1 MKEKTPSPRIET
13 PVLDRRSLLIGSA
26 LGAATSV
33 GTMTTAD
40 AATKSQAG
48 HPQHAHGTSQSHTH
62 QRQGAFLNDDDYA
75 TIIAF
80 TERLMPGA
88 PGKPGAKDANVA
100 NYIDLALSGAYTDQ
114 QYFYRQG
121 LEALETY
128 CQAQYKKSFMFLT
141 TAQQDTVLAAMD
153 ENKAAGF
160 TWPTA
165 KAFFEKLRLHTIEGL
180 FSDPVYGGNKD
191 FAGWKLVG
199 FPGAQ
204 PFFTE
209 DDMKSGKPFTREPII
224 GMQQSQARKRK
235 G

>member
-1 MKEKTPSPRIET
+1 MKEESPSPANEASI
-13 PVLDRRSLLIGSA
+13 LDRRSLLIGSA

-33 GTMTTAD
+33 GAMTTAD
-40 AATKSQAG
+40 AATKTNSG
-48 HPQHAHGTSQSHTH
+48 HTTHTHGAAHAH

-100 NYIDLALSGAYTDQ
+100 NYIDLALAGAYTDQ

-121 LEALETY
+121 LEALETH

-141 TAQQDTVLAAMD
+141 AAQQDAVLAAMD
-153 ENKAAGF
+153 ENKASGF

-165 KAFFEKLRLHTIEGL
+165 KAFFEKLRTHTMEGL

-209 DDMKSGKPFTREPII
+209 DDMKSGKAFTREPII
-224 GMQQSQARKRK
+224 GMQQAQARTRK